1 MRSPRSLVASSRS
14 LLSSTTP
21 AFASTMSYTSAL
33 FTSARYSTTRE
44 ERDPAFRVLTNATI
58 NKNVLEVSFT
68 LFGALSPP
76 RPVTS
81 IYFARSEAA
90 FLADSS
96 TSLTLLRV
104 HRLNTLCEER
114 FPYALKSFA
123 RFSRPRARMRVF
135 LSSGGRQ
142 PEDEAGG
149 SGGKN
154 CEARVREGVLFRPLS
169 ANFAFRGH
177 GQSRTEYSILTFTS
191 FVTDRRSH

>member
-1 MRSPRSLVASSRS
+1 
-14 LLSSTTP
+14 
-21 AFASTMSYTSAL
+21 MSYTSAL

-135 LSSGGRQ
+135 LSTPSLAATSATPSNSTRSLSPSSARCVCHFSPYQ
-142 PEDEAGG
+142 AVGG
-149 SGGKN
+149 SRKTKQEEVGERIARRE
-154 CEARVREGVLFRPLS
+154 CEKAFFFAR
-169 ANFAFRGH
+169 
-177 GQSRTEYSILTFTS
+177 
-191 FVTDRRSH
+191 